1 MHPLIFSFRQ
11 PDVYEI
17 NSTKP
22 DLFVQHDV
30 TSCINDRVM
39 AVPAE
44 TSAMHPILFKAQTDT
59 ALCKNNVRHFLTIS
73 VLVMLTSKP
82 FLQIHVT
89 AGLSKTVLS
98 KLTKY

>member
-1 MHPLIFSFRQ
+1 MHPLIFSFGQ

-44 TSAMHPILFKAQTDT
+44 TSAMHPILFKVQTDT
-59 ALCKNNVRHFLTIS
+59 ALCKNNVTFSDNICPCNAYIKAIFFEF
-73 VLVMLTSKP
+73 M
-82 FLQIHVT
+82 
-89 AGLSKTVLS
+89 
-98 KLTKY
+98 